1 MESEL
6 PAQVLHD
13 GVGLVQL
20 KLEETVGSSG
30 CGSAL
35 YLEVKGSIPVP
46 SIYWTSYQQLLE
58 PWKST
63 PVL

>member
-20 KLEETVGSSG
+20 KLEETFDLSGSHCSVRY
-30 CGSAL
+30 SQ
-35 YLEVKGSIPVP
+35 VKGSIPV
-46 SIYWTSYQQLLE
+46 
-58 PWKST
+58 
-63 PVL
+63 

>member
-20 KLEETVGSSG
+20 KLEETFDLSGSHCSVQ
-30 CGSAL
+30 
-35 YLEVKGSIPVP
+35 YPEVKGSIPIP
-46 SIYWTSYQQLLE
+46 SIYWTWYRQLLE
-58 PWKST
+58 PW
-63 PVL
+63 